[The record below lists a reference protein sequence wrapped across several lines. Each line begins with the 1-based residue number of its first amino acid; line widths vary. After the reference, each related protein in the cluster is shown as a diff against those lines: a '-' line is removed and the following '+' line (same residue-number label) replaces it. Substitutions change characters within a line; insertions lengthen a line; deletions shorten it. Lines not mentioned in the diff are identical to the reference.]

1 MELSAMSRSA
11 RSFLIAAATL
21 LSLAGATAVQAQPAA
36 ATDTPRIDARQARQQ
51 ARIQAGVADGSLT
64 RHEAHRLQQQQR
76 HIRHAER
83 HAKADGVLTAQERR
97 RLTAMQD
104 HASRSI
110 QRHKHDAQRQPR
122 PAG

>member
-1 MELSAMSRSA
+1 MEMSAMSRSA

-21 LSLAGATAVQAQPAA
+21 LTLAGAGVAQAQPAA

-51 ARIQAGVADGSLT
+51 DRIQAGVADGSLT
-64 RHEAHRLQQQQR
+64 RAEAHHLQQQQR

-83 HAKADGVLTAQERR
+83 HAKADGVVTAQERQ
-97 RLTAMQD
+97 RLAAMQD

-110 QRHKHDAQRQPR
+110 HRQKHDAQRQPR

>member
-1 MELSAMSRSA
+1 MSRSA
-11 RSFLIAAATL
+11 RSLLIAAVTVL
-21 LSLAGATAVQAQPAA
+21 TLAGATAAQAQPAA

-64 RHEAHRLQQQQR
+64 RAEAHHLQRQQR

-83 HAKADGVLTAQERR
+83 HAKADGVVTAQERQ
-97 RLTAMQD
+97 RLTAMQN

-110 QRHKHDAQRQPR
+110 KRQKHDGQQPR
-122 PAG
+122 RAG